1 MTNDVFQARVDE
13 RYAERLA
20 AYAKARARA
29 DGKKKP
35 LSEAELVK
43 YALDLVIKEAD
54 RNLPAL
60 HMQIRHRADRA
71 AQALNGGTTRS
82 DDPGPKLG
90 AGVPAGKAT
99 FQAKIAD
106 PKASRLK
113 AIGIAY
119 NATDSELVR
128 RGFMLIVDEAE
139 RDQAILLQQ
148 LRADYVA
155 TRAALIGHAAA
166 DPAASNDDVD
176 QPASGEADQGTPSTQ
191 ESDQRSTSVNNLVA
205 NAAKELGS
213 QADSL
218 DKSSKLAL
226 STANDGPP
234 G

>member
-43 YALDLVIKEAD
+43 YALDLVIREAD
-54 RNLPAL
+54 RDLPAL
-60 HMQIRHRADRA
+60 HMQIKHRADRA
-71 AQALNGGTTRS
+71 AQALNGNTTS
-82 DDPGPKLG
+82 PDDSGPELG
-90 AGVPAGKAT
+90 PGVPAGKAT

-128 RGFMLIVDEAE
+128 RGFMLIMDEAE

-155 TRAALIGHAAA
+155 TRAALIGL
-166 DPAASNDDVD
+166 DPDASASNGDID
-176 QPASGEADQGTPSTQ
+176 QPASNYIDHQRASSTQ
-191 ESDQRSTSVNNLVA
+191 EPDQRPTNVNDF
-205 NAAKELGS
+205 AAKEPGP
-213 QADSL
+213 QAHSL
-218 DKSSKLAL
+218 EEAASLTL
-226 STANDGPP
+226 STADDGPP